1 MKARVFL
8 LRDPSP
14 GVLEIEGEISDE
26 VKGLKKGGRL
36 TLEVGHILK
45 LSWHEFEVIFVIV
58 EQVEILG
65 MVLEFTNVK
74 AKRDGKYRQ
83 KVVIEKISIKEN
95 PTHGLSYDKE
105 SEKTKIIA
113 PLQDSPT
120 VLWDIET
127 ALIQAWGD
135 REKIPLIPGV
145 ETTEKIPITDTSD
158 TTMYHQIDL
167 LINILS
173 QEKGSA
179 AKETVTLALAMKEHL
194 RRAQGIRQTLVRQNQ
209 VHQDAITQLQDKY
222 DKMNEDVK
230 ELIENYIPDL
240 SAELTDES

>member
-36 TLEVGHILK
+36 VFEVVYE
-45 LSWHEFEVIFVIV
+45 SAWHELEAIFVIV
-58 EQVEILG
+58 EQVEIVGLVMG
-65 MVLEFTNVK
+65 FTNIKV
-74 AKRDGKYRQ
+74 KRDGKYRQ
-83 KVVIEKISIKEN
+83 RIVIEKVSIKEN
-95 PTHGLSYDKE
+95 PKHGLSYDKE
-105 SEKTKIIA
+105 SEKTKVIV

-127 ALIQAWGD
+127 ALTQAWGD
-135 REKIPLIPGV
+135 REKIPLLSGV
-145 ETTEKIPITDTSD
+145 EITEKVPITDTSD
-158 TTMYHQIDL
+158 TKIYHQIDL

-179 AKETVTLALAMKEHL
+179 AKGAVTLAKAMKEHI
-194 RRAQGIRQTLVRQNQ
+194 RREQGIRQTLVRQNK